1 MTVQSSYP
9 FVKLFLLS
17 VIYDHTY
24 LQKSSSLDNDDDTCE
39 THFYFYLLN
48 YNSLAGSNA
57 KTIKIQGPGSKLSS
71 HVQ

>member
-24 LQKSSSLDNDDDTCE
+24 LQKSSSLDNDDDTYE
-39 THFYFYLLN
+39 THYYFYLLN
-48 YNSLAGSNA
+48 YNSLAWGNA
-57 KTIKIQGPGSKLSS
+57 KTIKFQGPGI
-71 HVQ
+71 VN